1 MFDLIYPPVPAPEI
15 PAMMAGARTQQAHR
29 PVTEM
34 FPLIDENGIVTGQ
47 AARSYVHGGSRLL
60 HPVVHLHVVSRHD
73 NLLMQ
78 KRSPKKDICPLMWD
92 TAVGGHVTYGE
103 QIQEALFRE
112 ASEELGLRD
121 FNPLFIDSYVYEN
134 SRERELVCIFAAV
147 GDFAVTPDPEEVIQ
161 VKWWPFEDI
170 QKNLGKSVFT
180 PNFEGEFTRISGQLK
195 ALL

>member
-15 PAMMAGARTQQAHR
+15 PGMRVGAHQGHR

-34 FPLIDENGIVTGQ
+34 FPLIDENGFVTGQ

-60 HPVVHLHVVSRHD
+60 HPVVHLHAVSRHD
-73 NLLMQ
+73 KLLMQ
-78 KRSPKKDICPLMWD
+78 KRSADKDICPLMWD

-103 QIQEALFRE
+103 QVPEALFRE
-112 ASEELGLRD
+112 AYEEIGLRD
-121 FNPLFIDSYVYEN
+121 FNPVFIDSYVHE
-134 SRERELVCIFAAV
+134 SPVERELVCIFATV
-147 GDFAVTPDPEEVIQ
+147 GDFALNPDPEEVVE
-161 VKWWPFEDI
+161 VKWWTFEDI